1 VTNSVHGQTTRIPK
15 VTTRLFSLT
24 ERVSMA
30 TEGANHGSFLPESQ
44 PLGITATG
52 MISKDSRVRRDFRK
66 KEREARGLSEWK
78 GGTKRRQREMDP
90 ERVLE
95 ALENE
100 CGGDFEKVISFP
112 WVGSQRDL

>member
-1 VTNSVHGQTTRIPK
+1 
-15 VTTRLFSLT
+15 
-24 ERVSMA
+24 
-30 TEGANHGSFLPESQ
+30 
-44 PLGITATG
+44 
-52 MISKDSRVRRDFRK
+52 
-66 KEREARGLSEWK
+66 
-78 GGTKRRQREMDP
+78 MDP

>member
-1 VTNSVHGQTTRIPK
+1 
-15 VTTRLFSLT
+15 
-24 ERVSMA
+24 MA
-30 TEGANHGSFLPESQ
+30 TERANHGSFLPESQ

-52 MISKDSRVRRDFRK
+52 MISNDTRIRRDFRK

-100 CGGDFEKVISFP
+100 FGEDFEKVISFP
-112 WVGSQRDL
+112 WVGANAICNTDLFNWNRYVQGSCIR